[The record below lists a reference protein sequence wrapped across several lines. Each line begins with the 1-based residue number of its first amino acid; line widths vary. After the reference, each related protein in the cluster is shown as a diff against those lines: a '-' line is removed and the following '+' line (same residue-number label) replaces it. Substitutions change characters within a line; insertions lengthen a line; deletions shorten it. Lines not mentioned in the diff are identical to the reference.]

1 MHAAFV
7 VADDLTGANDS
18 AGRLAQ
24 AGLKARVMLAGLPPQ
39 GPWPEA
45 LLLNIQSRGLAPS
58 GALAAARQAWLRL
71 GAAQARLRYAKL
83 DSTLRGNLAAEVEGM
98 LAGTGAGEVAFV
110 PAYPAQGRSIRKAE
124 LWVQGKRLDKS
135 EYARDPLN
143 PARCHRV
150 DRLFPGL
157 ATAHV
162 GLKAVGSGPAALK
175 ARLLSLRLAWPRPR
189 VITFDCESDQHLDSI
204 ARATLAAGVTAWAGA
219 SGLLASLARALMG
232 PRALAGPLPPL
243 PPRLLVLA
251 GTLSATTAAMM
262 GRAQAGLSWGRG
274 HLEPRDILAPGPPQ
288 ALLKAAFLGLQ
299 QRGAYLAQSAASR
312 EAVEGFIRLGRRQGL
327 SRAAAAEAALKSLAR
342 VGEALAGQPHVV
354 LLTGGA
360 TAEAYLSLRGVQ
372 SLEAW
377 AELAPGLPLARG
389 VDSRGRG
396 QWLLS
401 KPGGFGQ
408 EGLLMDLGKELRI
421 GGAPWQA

>member
-24 AGLKARVMLAGLPPQ
+24 AGLAARVMLAGRPPA
-39 GPWPEA
+39 GPWPQA
-45 LLLNIQSRGLAPS
+45 LLLNIQSRGLAPQ
-58 GALAAARQAWLRL
+58 AAFSASRRAWLSL

-98 LAGTGAGEVAFV
+98 LAGTGAGELAFV
-110 PAYPAQGRSIRKAE
+110 PAYPAQGRIIRHAE

-143 PARCHRV
+143 PSRCHRV

-162 GLKAVGSGPAALK
+162 GLQAVGAGPATLK
-175 ARLLSLRLAWPRPR
+175 ARLIQLRQAWPRPR
-189 VITFDCESDQHLDSI
+189 VITFDCLSERHLDSI
-204 ARATLAAGVTAWAGA
+204 AKATLQAGVTAWAGA
-219 SGLLASLARALMG
+219 SGLLGSLARAVKG
-232 PRALAGPLPPL
+232 PQAKADPLPQL
-243 PPRLLVLA
+243 PPCLLVLA
-251 GTLSATTAAMM
+251 GTVSETTSAMM
-262 GRAQAGLSWGRG
+262 GRAHASLAWGRA
-274 HLEPRDILAPGPPQ
+274 HLEPSDISRP
-288 ALLKAAFLGLQ
+288 ALSQRLLRAASLGLQ
-299 QRGAYLAQSAASR
+299 EQGAFMALSAGSR
-312 EAVEGFIRLGRRQGL
+312 EAVPGFIQLGRSRGL
-327 SRAAAAEAALKSLAR
+327 SQAATAQAALKALAR
-342 VGEALAGQPHVV
+342 VGEALAGQPHVA

-360 TAEAYLSLRGVQ
+360 MAEAYMALRGMQ
-372 SLEAW
+372 SLEVW

-408 EGLLMDLGKELRI
+408 EGLFMELAKRLKI
-421 GGAPWQA
+421 GGAS

>member
-7 VADDLTGANDS
+7 VADDLTGANDC

-24 AGLKARVMLAGLPPQ
+24 AGLTARVMLSGLPPE
-39 GPWPEA
+39 GPWPQA
-45 LLLNIQSRGLAPS
+45 LLLNIQSRGLAPQA
-58 GALAAARQAWLRL
+58 ALAASRQAWLRL
-71 GAAQARLRYAKL
+71 GAARASLRYAKL

-124 LWVQGKRLDKS
+124 LWVHGKRLDQS

-162 GLKAVGSGPAALK
+162 SLAVVKAGPAALK
-175 ARLLSLRLAWPRPR
+175 ARLLSLRRAWPRPR
-189 VITFDCESDQHLDSI
+189 VITFDCASDRHLAII
-204 ARATLAAGVTAWAGA
+204 AQATLRAGFTAWAGA
-219 SGLLASLARALMG
+219 SGLLAALAREIKAPGARAKAL
-232 PRALAGPLPPL
+232 PEL

-251 GTLSATTAAMM
+251 GTLSATTRAMVE
-262 GRAQAGLSWGRG
+262 RAEAGLGWGRG
-274 HLEPRDILAPGPPQ
+274 HLLPSDLLSQEPDPG
-288 ALLKAAFLGLQ
+288 LLKAAGLGLRRQ
-299 QRGAYLAQSAASR
+299 GAFMALSAAER
-312 EAVEGFIRLGRRQGL
+312 ESVPAFIKLGRRQGL
-327 SRAAAAEAALKSLAR
+327 SGPEAARAAMQAMAR
-342 VGEALAGQPHVV
+342 LGAGLAGIPHVA

-360 TAEAYLSLRGVQ
+360 TAEAYLAGRGIA
-372 SLEAW
+372 SLEVLT
-377 AELAPGLPLARG
+377 ELAPGLPLARG
-389 VDSRGRG
+389 ADRRGRG

-408 EGLLMDLGKELRI
+408 EGLLMDLAKRLKT
-421 GGAPWQA
+421 GGAAWRV